1 MDKTI
6 FDSQLRQ
13 LLTQAADA
21 VPARF
26 PSALPDLS
34 QFPGIPGWHQH
45 ELALW
50 NIGEQIRQLLAE
62 SGKWMDDAQVDA
74 VLQICLNSSAG
85 RGRQSFVLLLGKVRY
100 ARFAPSV
107 ALLLQDAEVCGQAVN
122 TLYKM
127 KADGYAH
134 LIQPLSEHELAWIRR
149 EAKRYLQKYDS

>member
-1 MDKTI
+1 MDKTT
-6 FDSQLRQ
+6 FDSQIHQ

-26 PSALPDLS
+26 PPAHPDLS

-107 ALLLQDAEVCGQAVN
+107 AQLLQDAEVCGQAVN

-127 KADGYAH
+127 RADGYAD
-134 LIQPLSEHELAWIRR
+134 LIHSLSEHEQAWIRR
-149 EAKRYLQKYDS
+149 EAKRYLQKYSR